1 MRWTIRRSI
10 IRTCHR
16 HLGVGSAL
24 LAIGLASC
32 GGKPAGDSAVAAS
45 ENVPGTR
52 LTGAIRGDHFYP
64 EFQRW
69 RIVKV
74 VPIEGAR
81 VPIDAGGI
89 PAILRGQYVHLSAGY
104 MTVPALN
111 EPGDLLTVACFR
123 QSEQGLE
130 VQPVAAKSGMGQ
142 EPLMLRKS
150 DGDRLLLELYG
161 IFELTLERGEP
172 SQDSGYQQRA
182 LDRHFNQRYV
192 AELQGGAT
200 ASCTLEKA
208 SLPPLKHGDLELYAP
223 ASGRRIVLRGADLD
237 PETPSRSSGASH
249 EWRRKLDPAEP
260 GNRIAGCAGEVLMT
274 RLMSVESEEDPFA
287 TEYRIIGSLFGQSAD
302 GEMCGSIRFLRRIDP
317 TAVLELFG
325 VAAPQGAQMSRQRP
339 GIQLLSWV
347 SDGVFRARIGQSE
360 FELTVLDRPQILV
373 NMVSAG
379 LEESAIDEPRVVTPA
394 PVRQPTERAV
404 EPEPA
409 TKDEIHRWVDENGVV
424 HYSDRPGGQ

>member
-1 MRWTIRRSI
+1 MRWTVRRSLTGT
-10 IRTCHR
+10 RHR
-16 HLGVGSAL
+16 YFGVGSAL

-32 GGKPAGDSAVAAS
+32 GGTSVGDSAVAVI

-69 RIVKV
+69 RIVRV
-74 VPIEGAR
+74 VPMEGAKL
-81 VPIDAGGI
+81 PIDAGGI
-89 PAILRGQYVHLSAGY
+89 PAILRGRYVHLSAGY

-111 EPGDLLTVACFR
+111 ELGDMLTVACFR

-130 VQPVAAKSGMGQ
+130 VQPVTARSGMSK
-142 EPLMLRKS
+142 EPFMLRKS
-150 DGDRLLLELYG
+150 DGDQLLLELYG
-161 IFELTLERGEP
+161 AFELTLERGEP
-172 SQDSGYQQRA
+172 PQDSGYQQRA
-182 LDRHFNQRYV
+182 LDRHFNQSSV

-200 ASCTLEKA
+200 ASCNLEKA
-208 SLPPLKHGDLELYAP
+208 AVPPLKHGNLELQAP

-237 PETPSRSSGASH
+237 PETPSRSSGASQ
-249 EWRRKLDPAEP
+249 EWRRKLDPADP
-260 GNRIAGCAGEVLMT
+260 GNRIAGCVGEVFVT
-274 RLMSVESEEDPFA
+274 RLMTVESEEDSFA
-287 TEYRIIGSLFGQSAD
+287 TEYRIIGSQFGQSAD
-302 GEMCGSIRFLRRIDP
+302 GGICGSVRFLRRIDP
-317 TAVLELFG
+317 TAVLELFD
-325 VAAPQGAQMSRQRP
+325 VAPPQNAQMSLQRP

-347 SDGVFRARIGQSE
+347 SDGVFRAKIGQSE

-373 NMVSAG
+373 NMVRAVR
-379 LEESAIDEPRVVTPA
+379 EESKIDEPRVVTPA
-394 PVRQPTERAV
+394 PMRRPAERAV